1 MNPTIW
7 VLPTI
12 VAVAAAA
19 FAYWRHRRLR
29 ARRLY
34 HQSLEQALAD
44 GILTDEEAQE
54 LAAVREQRDLSDDE
68 VRMVALSLYRRALQD
83 AIADS
88 RITEQEDETLE
99 QLRTQLGLSDVDLRA
114 DVAQMQR
121 VRVLAGVERGELPRI
136 ATPPVD
142 VAEGEICHWAAHAR
156 LADQLVVPGRR
167 TELRAVSFTLDAAT
181 PFSAVGE
188 RSALGPSAEILPIDI
203 GLLVITNRRTVFQGL
218 RKNLSLPHMKLRAL
232 DLFQDGV
239 ALDETDP
246 PNASYF
252 LVPDPELTAA
262 ILLCAARTRRRELKN
277 LTTRSA

>member
-1 MNPTIW
+1 MTW
-7 VLPTI
+7 VVPALLAA
-12 VAVAAAA
+12 AVAA

-44 GILTDEEAQE
+44 GILTDDEARE
-54 LAAVREQRDLSDDE
+54 LAAVREKRDLSDDE
-68 VRMVALSLYRRALQD
+68 VRMVALSLYRRALND

-99 QLRTQLGLSDVDLRA
+99 QLRTQLGLSDTDLRA
-114 DVAQMQR
+114 DVEQMQR
-121 VRVLAGVERGELPRI
+121 VRVLAAVERRELPRI
-136 ATPPVD
+136 ATPPID

-167 TELRAVSFTLDAAT
+167 TDLRAVSFTFDAAT

-188 RSALGPSAEILPIDI
+188 RSALGPSAEILPVDI
-203 GLLVITNRRTVFQGL
+203 GLMVITNRRTVFQGL
-218 RKNLSLPHMKLRAL
+218 RKNLSLPHMKLRAI

-246 PNASYF
+246 PHSSYF
-252 LVPDPELTAA
+252 LVSDPELTAA
-262 ILLCAARTRRRELKN
+262 ILLCAARTRQHELKN